1 MRMKPLFTLLVLVM
15 LVPAVMLGLS
25 GCSGGSSPLS
35 TVQDSVTEDNE
46 ELAVNTADVAEA
58 PEDTVT
64 IPQSTEVSMPPTE
77 PIEDNPV
84 EQPVLTWARD
94 AGGLNHCDR
103 LSIYQ
108 DGRVEAIVCRVN
120 TSEPVVHS
128 TLSDEQIAQV
138 NGWVA
143 AHTLFTRREMEMS
156 RAVRTTVLQGT
167 GDVVPELEAKV
178 EIAAFAAD
186 IFFALTGT
194 E

>member
-15 LVPAVMLGLS
+15 MAPAVMLGLS
-25 GCSGGSSPLS
+25 GCSGGSSPSS

-108 DGRVEAIVCRVN
+108 DGRVEAIVCRAK
-120 TSEPVVHS
+120 TSQPMVQGVLSTEQLARVHAWTTNYATFS
-128 TLSDEQIAQV
+128 
-138 NGWVA
+138 
-143 AHTLFTRREMEMS
+143 RREMGVS
-156 RAVRTTVLQGT
+156 SAVSSTVLQGT
-167 GDVVPELEAKV
+167 GSAVPETVVKV
-178 EIAAFAAD
+178 EVAAFAAD